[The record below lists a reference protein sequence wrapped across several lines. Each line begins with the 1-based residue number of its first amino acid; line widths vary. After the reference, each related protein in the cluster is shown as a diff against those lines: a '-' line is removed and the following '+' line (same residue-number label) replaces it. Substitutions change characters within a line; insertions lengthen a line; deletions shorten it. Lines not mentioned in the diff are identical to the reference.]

1 MEVLCTRTNSQ
12 IRAFTEAYK
21 TMFNKD
27 LEKDII
33 GDTSGHFQRMLV
45 ALLMANRD
53 ESKEFDQTKV
63 CFSTILYYYC
73 FIDILVLVLL
83 LIFCY

>member
-1 MEVLCTRTNSQ
+1 
-12 IRAFTEAYK
+12 
-21 TMFNKD
+21 MFNKD

-63 CFSTILYYYC
+63 CLHMYAFCLQIRGFSSLCVRVADTINT
-73 FIDILVLVLL
+73 V
-83 LIFCY
+83 